1 MKYAM
6 ISLLALIC
14 AVPGFSNFLVI
25 YPNQLAY
32 IGVEEEINGRSA
44 EINVL
49 SGILTDTFA
58 TIPAYE
64 SAFYMGAE
72 MYVVDRLLKDW
83 EGHEITWLFA
93 DGTKGAYTLV
103 CAEPVLLKGP
113 DGIFKPLNGTPV
125 FASLPRINT
134 EPKMSV
140 RFDENVPRAKV
151 SYQLQGLGWEAFYA
165 LHLEEDAATLRGTL
179 KIANALRETIHTD
192 NLILFSGQINR
203 VSQNDYAVP
212 AAPRAQFYLAEEKE
226 ASFGGG
232 ASDFSGYVLYPVP
245 GVFDFSGEQSTYYRF
260 LEFRQPYE
268 KRYTFS
274 STYYTNESAFRALN
288 QTIHMEELTKAVP
301 AGTVS
306 VYQKRAFDTVLIG
319 ESALSDKP
327 IGDTVDIAIGRT
339 VELQGKFELIESR
352 EEGKESIR
360 RYRLTVKN
368 YTEKP
373 LKAYTY
379 TSVPDDS
386 VLWLSDKRIERTKAN
401 QLFTLVEVA
410 PKAEEVVIFGIR
422 YAR

>member
-14 AVPGFSNFLVI
+14 AAPGFSNFLVI

-58 TIPAYE
+58 TIPAYQN
-64 SAFYMGAE
+64 AFYKWAE
-72 MYVVDRLLKDW
+72 RYVVDKLLKDW
-83 EGHEITWLFA
+83 EGREITWLFA

-125 FASLPRINT
+125 FASLPSINT
-134 EPKMSV
+134 QPKMSV
-140 RFDENVPRAKV
+140 LFDENVTRAKV
-151 SYQLQGLGWEAFYA
+151 SYQIQGLGWQAFYA
-165 LHLEEDAATLRGTL
+165 LLLEEDAATLKGTL

-203 VSQNDYAVP
+203 ASQNDNVP
-212 AAPRAQFYLAEEKE
+212 LAPRAQFYLAEEKE
-226 ASFGGG
+226 ASFGGV

-245 GVFDFSGEQSTYYRF
+245 GVFDFTGEQSTYYRF
-260 LEFRQPYE
+260 LEFRQAYE

-274 STYYTNESAFRALN
+274 STYYTNESDFRAFN
-288 QTIHMEELTKAVP
+288 QTIHMDELTKAVP

-306 VYQKRAFDTVLIG
+306 VYQQRAFDTVLIG
-319 ESALSDKP
+319 ESTLSDKP

-339 VELQGKFELIESR
+339 VELQGKLELIESR

-379 TSVPDDS
+379 TGVPDDS
-386 VLWLSDKRIERTKAN
+386 VLWLSDKRIERMKAN
-401 QLFTLVEVA
+401 LLFALIEVA
-410 PKAEEVVIFGIR
+410 PKSEEVVIFGIR
-422 YAR
+422 YAH